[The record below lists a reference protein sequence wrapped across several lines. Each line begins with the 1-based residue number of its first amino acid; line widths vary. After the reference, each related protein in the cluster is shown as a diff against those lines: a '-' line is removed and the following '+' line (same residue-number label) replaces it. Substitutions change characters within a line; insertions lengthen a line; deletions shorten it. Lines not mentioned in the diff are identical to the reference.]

1 MQDIDDA
8 INAAHGMI
16 LDIMG
21 SRLEPSSKEKMD
33 FIEFLAIIGVTKS
46 DLHTLLKSSQNFYSE
61 QKMYET
67 TSGFFAS
74 DFEKLMNNPLQEEPP
89 VVPFPQVKFP
99 KID

>member
-8 INAAHGMI
+8 INASHGMI

-33 FIEFLAIIGVTKS
+33 FVEFLAIMGVTKS
-46 DLHTLLKSSQNFYSE
+46 DLHNLLKSSQNFYSD

-67 TSGFFAS
+67 TLGLFSS
-74 DFEKLMNNPLQEEPP
+74 DFERLMNTPLQEDPP